1 MAPGGRPDMRAVW
14 EKVPQW
20 HPCRGTS
27 QSATN
32 GTQMNGCNPVPQ
44 MAPKRLVTARCHK
57 WHHKECI
64 MEKMKKR
71 LMLLS
76 TGLSIAL
83 GAAFLPCDVSLV
95 DTGITA
101 EAAAKAK
108 LSASKKSVEVGD
120 TAAITLKNV
129 PKSKKVTVSVS
140 KKGYVTASVGTS
152 KTTGSSTKDV
162 TIKIKGRKTGTVRLA
177 VRCNGKKYTCTVTV
191 KKPTVKLSDTS
202 KSLTKGQSFTLA
214 LKNTSSTAKWST
226 KSSSIVKLTKVSKN
240 KYKVTGRKAGT
251 TYVYAKVNGKTYK
264 CKVTVKNPSP
274 KISKTKTTLKY
285 GKASTIT
292 LSNAVKK
299 VSWSSSNTSVVKVTS
314 SGTNRYKAKLTP
326 TGVGTATV
334 TAKSNGKTYRC
345 KVTVKASTSPK
356 LSKSSLTMETGDSE
370 KLTVKGYKY
379 TLRSWASSNKKV
391 ATVTGSGQVK
401 AVAPGTATI
410 SVKADGVTLKCKV
423 TVKKAAVVTPSTEP
437 VTEPSTKPST
447 EPTTEPSTEPQT
459 PSIEPTTEPSTEP
472 QTPSTEP
479 ITEPSTG
486 DTPAALPYEFTNFSC
501 YDTTISGGGQRL
513 FDVLTD
519 APFDHMSYKVEN
531 ITGLISASDF
541 ASTDTSLGQ
550 LVSVKITGMKTG
562 TSKLTFYYDDI
573 PVASATIT
581 VTSDYTDYYTY
592 MSWKET
598 WKAQNWTSA
607 MDSREKLRVAGQW
620 VLDNLDYNTH
630 NASQYLIAQ
639 GIGGTCYASAGFIYD
654 LARDL
659 GLEAHIWNYQSEGHV
674 GTVAKLEDG
683 YWYLFEAGHAGT
695 AGNRGTC
702 IAAQMDARTL
712 DEINLAPPNKLVQ

>member
-1 MAPGGRPDMRAVW
+1 
-14 EKVPQW
+14 
-20 HPCRGTS
+20 
-27 QSATN
+27 
-32 GTQMNGCNPVPQ
+32 

-57 WHHKECI
+57 WHRKEGI

-71 LMLLS
+71 LMLVS
-76 TGLSIAL
+76 TGLTIAL
-83 GAAFLPCDVSLV
+83 GAAFLPCDISPV

-108 LSASKKSVEVGD
+108 LNVSKKSVEVGD

-152 KTTGSSTKDV
+152 KTTSPNTKDV

-226 KSSSIVKLTKVSKN
+226 KSSSILKLTKVSKN

-379 TLRSWASSNKKV
+379 TLRRWASSNKKI

-401 AVAPGTATI
+401 AIAPGTATI
-410 SVKADGVTLKCKV
+410 SVKADGVTLKCKL

-472 QTPSTEP
+472 QTPSIEP
-479 ITEPSTG
+479 TTEPSTG
-486 DTPAALPYEFTNFSC
+486 DTPATGSGAAELPYTFE
-501 YDTTISGGGQRL
+501 YDAWNYPISGGTKVGIA
-513 FDVLTD
+513 VITE
-519 APFDHMSYKVEN
+519 APISSITYKITNE
-531 ITGLISASDF
+531 TGLIEETEFREVSAEDSIDGRRYVNLLYVGRK
-541 ASTDTSLGQ
+541 A
-550 LVSVKITGMKTG
+550 G
-562 TSKLTFYYDDI
+562 TSKITFYYNGI
-573 PVASATIT
+573 ELQTFTVT
-581 VTSDYTDYYTY
+581 VTSDDTDYYTY

-607 MDSREKLRVAGQW
+607 MDAREKLRVAGQW
-620 VLDNLDYNTH
+620 VLDNLDYNTY
-630 NASQYLIAQ
+630 NASQYLFAQ

-654 LARDL
+654 LAKDL

-712 DEINLAPPNKLVQ
+712 DEINLAPPNKLIQ

>member
-1 MAPGGRPDMRAVW
+1 
-14 EKVPQW
+14 
-20 HPCRGTS
+20 
-27 QSATN
+27 
-32 GTQMNGCNPVPQ
+32 
-44 MAPKRLVTARCHK
+44 
-57 WHHKECI
+57 

-83 GAAFLPCDVSLV
+83 GVAFLPCDVSPV

-129 PKSKKVTVSVS
+129 PKNKKVTVSVS

-152 KTTGSSTKDV
+152 KTTGSNTKDV
-162 TIKIKGRKTGTVRLA
+162 TINIKGRKTGTVRLA
-177 VRCNGKKYTCTVTV
+177 VRCNGKKYICTVTV
-191 KKPTVKLSDTS
+191 KKSTVKLSDTS

-240 KYKVTGRKAGT
+240 KYKVTGKKAGT

-334 TAKSNGKTYRC
+334 TAKSNGKTYKC

-356 LSKSSLTMETGDSE
+356 LSKSSLTLETGDSE

-401 AVAPGTATI
+401 AVAPGTAMI

-423 TVKKAAVVTPSTEP
+423 TVKKAPATTPSTEP
-437 VTEPSTKPST
+437 DPDDWFTVIAPSTEPTTEPQTPST
-447 EPTTEPSTEPQT
+447 EPTTEPSTEP
-459 PSIEPTTEPSTEP
+459 SASA
-472 QTPSTEP
+472 
-479 ITEPSTG
+479 G
-486 DTPAALPYEFTNFSC
+486 DTPTTGSGAAELPYEFTLRW
-501 YDTTISGGGQRL
+501 DKLQIKGGDKDRVVL
-513 FDVLTD
+513 FTD
-519 APFDHMSYKVEN
+519 APMSALSYKVEN
-531 ITGLISASDF
+531 KGGEISVDSFSEVPAEESY
-541 ASTDTSLGQ
+541 LGGRY
-550 LVSVKITGMKTG
+550 VSAHFIAMREG
-562 TSKLTFYYDDI
+562 TSIVRLYYNNTE
-573 PVASATIT
+573 VASATIT
-581 VTSDYTDYYTY
+581 ITSDYTDYYTY

-598 WKAQNWTSA
+598 WKAQNWTSS
-607 MDSREKLRVAGQW
+607 MDAREKLRVAGQW
-620 VLDNLDYNTH
+620 VLDNLDYNTY
-630 NASQYLIAQ
+630 NASQYLFAQ
-639 GIGGTCYASAGFIYD
+639 GIGGTCIASAGFIVD
-654 LARDL
+654 LAHDL
-659 GLEAHIWNYQSEGHV
+659 GLEAVYLDKNNLSTIKDDHVLASAKIDGH
-674 GTVAKLEDG
+674 
-683 YWYLFEAGHAGT
+683 WYSFEAGFNGT
-695 AGNRGTC
+695 AGNRGYC
-702 IAAQMDARTL
+702 VVGTL
-712 DEINLAPPNKLVQ
+712 TTWD

>member
-1 MAPGGRPDMRAVW
+1 
-14 EKVPQW
+14 
-20 HPCRGTS
+20 
-27 QSATN
+27 
-32 GTQMNGCNPVPQ
+32 
-44 MAPKRLVTARCHK
+44 
-57 WHHKECI
+57 

-71 LMLLS
+71 LMLVS
-76 TGLSIAL
+76 TGLTIAL
-83 GAAFLPCDVSLV
+83 GAAFLPCDISPV

-108 LSASKKSVEVGD
+108 LSVSKKSVEVGD

-152 KTTGSSTKDV
+152 KTTSSNTKDV
-162 TIKIKGRKTGTVRLA
+162 TINIKGRKTGTVRLA

-240 KYKVTGRKAGT
+240 KYKVTGSKAGT

-334 TAKSNGKTYRC
+334 TAKSKGKTYKC

-356 LSKSSLTMETGDSE
+356 LSKSSLTLETGDSE

-423 TVKKAAVVTPSTEP
+423 TVKKAPATTPSTEP
-437 VTEPSTKPST
+437 DPDDWFTVIPPSTEPTTEPQTPST
-447 EPTTEPSTEPQT
+447 EPTTEPSTEP
-459 PSIEPTTEPSTEP
+459 PV
-472 QTPSTEP
+472 
-479 ITEPSTG
+479 STG
-486 DTPAALPYEFTNFSC
+486 DTPTTGNGAAELPYEFE
-501 YDTTISGGGQRL
+501 YDASNYPISGGTKGWIA
-513 FDVLTD
+513 VITE
-519 APFDHMSYKVEN
+519 APISSITYKITNE
-531 ITGLISASDF
+531 TGLIEEIEFCEVSAEDSIDGRRYVNLSYVGRK
-541 ASTDTSLGQ
+541 A
-550 LVSVKITGMKTG
+550 G
-562 TSKLTFYYDDI
+562 TSKITFYYNGI
-573 PVASATIT
+573 ELQTFTVT
-581 VTSDYTDYYTY
+581 VTSDDTDYYTY

-630 NASQYLIAQ
+630 NASQYLFAQ
-639 GIGGTCYASAGFIYD
+639 GIGGTCIASAGFIID
-654 LARDL
+654 LAHDL
-659 GLEAHIWNYQSEGHV
+659 GLEADYYNYQSEWHV
-674 GTVAKLEDG
+674 AAGVKIDGWWVAI
-683 YWYLFEAGHAGT
+683 EAGFDGT

-702 IAAQMDARTL
+702 GFTYCDWNET
-712 DEINLAPPNKLVQ
+712 K